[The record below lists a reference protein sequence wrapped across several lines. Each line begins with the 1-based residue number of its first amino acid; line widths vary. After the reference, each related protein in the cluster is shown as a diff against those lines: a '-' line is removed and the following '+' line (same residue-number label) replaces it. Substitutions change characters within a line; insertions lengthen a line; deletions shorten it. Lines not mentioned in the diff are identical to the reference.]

1 MKIFRDIAQCKVT
14 KTGKPSIVMTTGAV
28 DSENDRMLQDQ
39 LTFRIPLRV
48 MVSHDYRELPVG
60 QVDTHSQ
67 ITRSGDTT
75 AAEFR
80 WLTGDERADR
90 VRNAFEQ
97 GMLGASIGMTAVT
110 RFPNEFGGYDI
121 SGRVHEVSLTAVPA
135 NEQCESILRSVF
147 GSGRPGPLSPA
158 RTLNRAPGWWLP
170 RDATLTLVDSKD
182 DLVRYDERDL
192 RAAFAEVFRR
202 EVQRQMNLLTGRVD

>member
-1 MKIFRDIAQCKVT
+1 MMKIFRDIALCKVNPQ
-14 KTGKPSIVMTTGAV
+14 TGKPSVVMTTGAV

-39 LTFRIPLRV
+39 LTFRVPLRV

-60 QVDTHSQ
+60 QVDSHNQ
-67 ITRSGDTT
+67 ISRSGDTT
-75 AAEFR
+75 VAEFR
-80 WLTGDERADR
+80 WLTGDERAAR

-147 GSGRPGPLSPA
+147 GSGRPGPPSRPRATGA
-158 RTLNRAPGWWLP
+158 RRG
-170 RDATLTLVDSKD
+170 DEVILTLIDDED
-182 DLVRYDERDL
+182 DLIRFDPLDL
-192 RAAFAEVFRR
+192 QKAIAQVLRG
-202 EVQRQMNLLTGRVD
+202 EVQRQMNRLTGRVD

>member
-1 MKIFRDIAQCKVT
+1 MKIFRDIAQCKVSR
-14 KTGKPSIVMTTGAV
+14 TGNPAVVMTTGAV
-28 DSENDRMLQDQ
+28 DAENDRMLQEQ
-39 LTFRIPLRV
+39 LTFRVPLRV

-60 QVDTHSQ
+60 QVDSHSQ

-75 AAEFR
+75 TAEFR
-80 WLTGDERADR
+80 WLTGDERAAR

-147 GSGRPGPLSPA
+147 GSGRPGPQ
-158 RTLNRAPGWWLP
+158 NRATTRARGG
-170 RDATLTLVDSKD
+170 DEVILTLIDDED
-182 DLVRYDERDL
+182 DLIRFEPRDL
-192 RAAFAEVFRR
+192 RWAMGQVIVR
-202 EVQRQMNLLTGRVD
+202 EVQRQLNLLTGRVD